1 MFFDE
6 CKCLTIIDNFSG
18 STLSTESILSVSR
31 RFANSLS
38 SALVGSSFSSSSSQC
53 FKYSS
58 KNCDVLISVTF
69 QAALG
74 KAPIEFA
81 QPVVAIQDI
90 IGVAGGPGDR
100 WLGYRKMAG
109 REESPDTVLRHADH
123 FAGVILGECEVVGG
137 TLDRATRL

>member
-38 SALVGSSFSSSSSQC
+38 SALAGSSFSSSSSQC
-53 FKYSS
+53 LKYSS
-58 KNCDVLISVTF
+58 KNCDVLISGTF
-69 QAALG
+69 QAVLG
-74 KAPIEFA
+74 KAQIEFA

-90 IGVAGGPGDR
+90 IGVAGGAGDGRFRRERGR
-100 WLGYRKMAG
+100 WKSLPKNA
-109 REESPDTVLRHADH
+109 
-123 FAGVILGECEVVGG
+123 
-137 TLDRATRL
+137 